1 MVREMDKKRTK
12 ELLRELMNLV
22 DQIDEEEI
30 SEFNKMTDNHQIEIK
45 VKIMAILNE
54 LDIRPLELG
63 HRDEY

>member
-1 MVREMDKKRTK
+1 MDKNRTK
-12 ELLRELMNLV
+12 GLIHELENL
-22 DQIDEEEI
+22 IDEEEI
-30 SEFNKMTDNHQIEIK
+30 NEIEIK

>member
-1 MVREMDKKRTK
+1 MDKKRTK